1 MTQQRPIRV
10 GVVGLGRGQTFIDQ
24 STPVVGMELVALCD
38 TWEER
43 LVEFGATHGVATY
56 TDFDAFLEHDMDA
69 VVLANYF
76 HEHADFAIKALRAGK
91 HVMSET
97 AASFTPA
104 EGAALVREV
113 ERSGLIYMFADN
125 YPFMAYNQEM
135 RRLYRAGDVGDF
147 RYGEGEYVHP
157 ISAHLFNSIAMG
169 PDHWRN
175 WIPVTYYCSHSLAP
189 VMYITDTAPVK
200 VSGFVIAH
208 DPQDA
213 NKART
218 VRRSDTAS
226 VIMLEMD
233 NGAMVK
239 LLQYDL
245 RGHGNYVRIVGNRGL
260 MENGRGPLEDH
271 LRVRREPFEKPAG
284 VPVETSYLP
293 DFPVFDREARAT
305 GHGGGDFFMNYE
317 FAQAIRTGVQPYF
330 DVYKGV
336 QMALVGALAYR
347 SALEGSGFITLP
359 DLHDSA
365 ALDLL
370 AQDHFSPDPATRRE
384 GDPWPSVLG
393 DVRPT
398 PEGVAYAGEVWS
410 RTDELLFGGGL
421 WDR

>member
-1 MTQQRPIRV
+1 MSAPSTIRV
-10 GVVGLGRGQTFIDQ
+10 GVVGLGRGQTFIQQ

-43 LVEFGATHGVATY
+43 LVEFGEKHQVATY
-56 TDFDAFLEHDMDA
+56 TDFDDFLTHDMDA

-76 HEHADFAIKALRAGK
+76 HEHADFAVKALRAGK

-104 EGAALVREV
+104 QGAELIRAV
-113 ERSGLIYMFADN
+113 EESGLIYMFADN

-135 RRLYRAGDVGDF
+135 RRLYSEGAIGAF
-147 RYGEGEYVHP
+147 RYGEGEYIHP

-189 VMYITDTAPVK
+189 VMYITDTVPVK
-200 VSGFVIAH
+200 VTGFVIAH
-208 DPQDA
+208 DPDDA
-213 NKART
+213 NKALT
-218 VRRSDTAS
+218 VRRCDTAS
-226 VIMLEMD
+226 MIVLEMD
-233 NGAMVK
+233 NGALVK

-260 MENGRGPLEDH
+260 MENGRGPLEEH
-271 LRVRREPFEKPAG
+271 LRVRREPFEKPEG
-284 VPVETSYLP
+284 VPTELSYEP
-293 DFPVFDREARAT
+293 EFPAFSAEARAT

-317 FAQAIRTGVQPYF
+317 FAQAIRTGKQPYF

-347 SALEGSGFITLP
+347 SALNGSTPITLP
-359 DLHDSA
+359 DLHDPA
-365 ALDLL
+365 ALDAL
-370 AQDHFSPDPATRRE
+370 ATDHFSPDPTTKT
-384 GDPWPSVLG
+384 GDDPWPSVLG

-398 PEGVAYAGEVWS
+398 QAGMDYAQEVWGH
-410 RTDELLFGGGL
+410 TDELLFGGGL

>member
-1 MTQQRPIRV
+1 MSEQKTIRV
-10 GVVGLGRGQTFIDQ
+10 GVVGLGRGQTFMDQ
-24 STPVVGMELVALCD
+24 ATPTVGMELVALCD

-43 LVEFGATHGVATY
+43 LMEFGAAHGVATY
-56 TDFDAFLEHDMDA
+56 TDFDEFLLHDMEA

-76 HEHADFAIKALRAGK
+76 HEHADFAIRALRAGK

-104 EGAALVREV
+104 EGAALIEAV
-113 ERSGLIYMFADN
+113 EASGLIYMFADN

-135 RRLYRAGDVGDF
+135 RRLYQEGAVGDF

-157 ISAHLFNSIAMG
+157 ISAHLFNSIAVG
-169 PDHWRN
+169 PNHWRN
-175 WIPVTYYCSHSLAP
+175 WLPVTYYCSHSLAP
-189 VMYITDTAPVK
+189 VMYITDTVPVR

-208 DPQDA
+208 DPDDT

-218 VRRSDTAS
+218 VKRMDTAS
-226 VIMLEMD
+226 MIVLEMS
-233 NGAMVK
+233 NGALVK

-260 MENGRGPLEDH
+260 MENGRGPLEEH
-271 LRVRREPFEKPAG
+271 VRVRREPFEKPKG
-284 VPVETSYLP
+284 VPAELSYVP
-293 DFPVFDREARAT
+293 DFPIFHAEAVGT
-305 GHGGGDFFMNYE
+305 GHGGGDFFMNFE

-336 QMALVGALAYR
+336 QMALVGAYAYR
-347 SALEGSGFITLP
+347 SALEDSRAIAIP
-359 DLHDSA
+359 DLRDPVALA
-365 ALDLL
+365 AM
-370 AQDHFSPDPATRRE
+370 AEDHFSPNPANRSAD
-384 GDPWPSVLG
+384 GPMPSVLG
-393 DVRPT
+393 HIEPT
-398 PEGVAYAGEVWS
+398 AEGVAYANEVWG

>member
-1 MTQQRPIRV
+1 MTPSSTIRV
-10 GVVGLGRGQTFIDQ
+10 GVVGLGRGQTFIQQ

-43 LVEFGATHGVATY
+43 LVEFGEKHHVATY
-56 TDFDAFLEHDMDA
+56 TDFEEFLGHDMDA

-104 EGAALVREV
+104 QGAELIRAV
-113 ERSGLIYMFADN
+113 EESGLIYMFADN

-135 RRLYRAGDVGDF
+135 RRLYQEGTVGAF

-175 WIPVTYYCSHSLAP
+175 WLPVTYYCSHSLAP
-189 VMYITDTAPVK
+189 VMYITDTVPVK
-200 VSGFVIAH
+200 VSGFVIPH
-208 DPQDA
+208 DPDDA
-213 NKART
+213 NKALT
-218 VRRSDTAS
+218 VRRCDTAS
-226 VIMLEMD
+226 MIVLQMD
-233 NGAMVK
+233 NGALVK

-260 MENGRGPLEDH
+260 MENGRGPLEEYAERGGTRCRPGRPSH
-271 LRVRREPFEKPAG
+271 YNRSRR
-284 VPVETSYLP
+284 S
-293 DFPVFDREARAT
+293 RAT
-305 GHGGGDFFMNYE
+305 VTGHGGDFFMNTIRPGILPASSL
-317 FAQAIRTGVQPYF
+317 FRRLKAQ
-330 DVYKGV
+330 
-336 QMALVGALAYR
+336 GAVTVRHR
-347 SALEGSGFITLP
+347 SALTGSTTIELP
-359 DLHDSA
+359 DLHDPA
-365 ALDLL
+365 ALAQL
-370 AQDHFSPDPATRRE
+370 ATDHFSPDPTTRT
-384 GDPWPSVLG
+384 GDDPWPSVLG

-398 PEGVAYAGEVWS
+398 QAGIDYAQQVWG

>member
-1 MTQQRPIRV
+1 MTHPRPIRV

-24 STPVVGMELVALCD
+24 STPIVGMELVAICD

-43 LVEFGATHGVATY
+43 LLEFGATHGVATY
-56 TDFDAFLEHDMDA
+56 TEFEKFLEHDMDA

-104 EGAALVREV
+104 QGAALVREV
-113 ERSGLIYMFADN
+113 EKSGLIYMFADN
-125 YPFMAYNQEM
+125 YPYMAYNQEM
-135 RRLYRAGDVGDF
+135 RRLYQEGAVGDF

-157 ISAHLFNSIAMG
+157 ISAHLFNSIAMS

-175 WIPVTYYCSHSLAP
+175 WLPVTYYCSHSLAP
-189 VMYITDTAPVK
+189 VMFVTDTTPVK

-208 DPQDA
+208 DPDDA

-218 VRRSDTAS
+218 VRRMDTAS
-226 VIMLEMD
+226 MIVLTMD
-233 NGAMVK
+233 NGAIVK

-260 MENGRGPLEDH
+260 MENGRGPLEEH

-284 VPVETSYLP
+284 VPVETSYVP
-293 DFPVFDREARAT
+293 DFPVFGREAAAT

-347 SALEGSGFITLP
+347 SALEDNRSIVIP
-359 DLHDSA
+359 DLHDPA
-365 ALDLL
+365 VLD
-370 AQDHFSPDPATRRE
+370 AMANDHFSPDPKDAG
-384 GDPWPSVLG
+384 GDNPLPSVLG
-393 DVRPT
+393 HVEPT
-398 PEGVAYAGEVWS
+398 PEGKAYAAEVWS